1 MNPMF
6 LSKAI
11 YFFYYGA
18 AASLFPFLVI
28 YYESLGLSG
37 YQIGFLAGI
46 MPLIAL
52 FSAPFWG
59 GLADVTQKHKRL
71 LLLTIFTSIVIAFA
85 LSNASAFLWLIPL
98 VVLLAFFIAPIMP
111 IVDNSV
117 MDLLADHK
125 DQYGKLRLWGA
136 IGWGVAAPVVGWL
149 IERSDLSWAFFG
161 YMILMCA
168 GLLVAWKLTVSQAG
182 IGSKFRGGLRSLLS
196 NPWWSLFLFTVFVFG
211 IGSSVIQN
219 FLFLY
224 MNDLEASKTL
234 MGLSLMFATI
244 SELPVLYFSDR
255 LLNRFGATGMIIF
268 SMFLLVLRLLAYSFT
283 RNPLLLLLIQLLHG
297 PTYSVV
303 WVSGVSYAAKNAPQ
317 GMGATA
323 QGLFSGVLLGL
334 SAAMGAFI
342 GGFLYENFGP
352 VAMFRLIGFFV
363 LMGIVLFLLIRNRIM
378 RFESPASLIN

>member
-363 LMGIVLFLLIRNRIM
+363 LMGIVLFLLIRNRIT

>member
-1 MNPMF
+1 MF
-6 LSKAI
+6 LPKSI
-11 YFFYYGA
+11 YFFFYGA

-28 YYESLGLSG
+28 YYENLGFSG

-59 GLADVTQKHKRL
+59 GLADATQKHKRL
-71 LLLTIFTSIVIAFA
+71 LLLAMSASIVIAFA

-149 IERSDLSWAFFG
+149 IERSDLSWAFYG
-161 YMILMCA
+161 YMFLMSA
-168 GLLVAWKLTVSQAG
+168 GLLVAWNLTVSQTG
-182 IGSKFRGGLRSLLS
+182 IGAKVWVGLRSLLS
-196 NPWWSLFLFTVFVFG
+196 NPSWTLFLFTVFVFG
-211 IGSSVIQN
+211 IGSAVIQN
-219 FLFLY
+219 YLFLY
-224 MNDLEASKTL
+224 LNDLEASKTL

-255 LLNRFGATGMIIF
+255 LLNRFSATGMIFI
-268 SMFLLVLRLLAYSFT
+268 SMSFLVLRILAYSFIQI
-283 RNPLLLLLIQLLHG
+283 PLLILLIQLLHG
-297 PTYSVV
+297 PTYSAM
-303 WVSGVSYAAKNAPQ
+303 WVSGVSYAAKNAPL

-323 QGLFSGVLLGL
+323 QGLFSGVLLGF
-334 SAAMGAFI
+334 SAAVGAFI
-342 GGFLYENFGP
+342 GGILYENFGP
-352 VAMFRLIGFFV
+352 VAMFRLIGSFV
-363 LMGIVLFLLIRNRIM
+363 LIGIILFILVGKKIM
-378 RFESPASLIN
+378 RLESPPA

>member
-1 MNPMF
+1 MF
-6 LSKAI
+6 LPKAI

-46 MPLIAL
+46 MPLIAF
-52 FSAPFWG
+52 FSAPLWG
-59 GLADVTQKHKRL
+59 GLADASQNHKRL
-71 LLLTIFTSIVIAFA
+71 LLLAIFTSIVITFA

-136 IGWGVAAPVVGWL
+136 IGWGVSAPVVGWL
-149 IERSDLSWAFFG
+149 IERSDLSWAFYG
-161 YMILMCA
+161 YMVLMSA

-182 IGSKFRGGLRSLLS
+182 IGSKLWGGLRSLLS
-196 NPWWSLFLFTVFVFG
+196 NPSWSLFLLTVFVFG

-234 MGLSLMFATI
+234 MGLSLMFATL

-255 LLNRFGATGMIIF
+255 LLSRFGATGMVIL
-268 SMFLLVLRLLAYSFT
+268 SMSFLVLRLLAYSFI
-283 RNPLLLLLIQLLHG
+283 RNPLMVLPIQLLHG
-297 PTYSVV
+297 PTYSAM
-303 WVSGVSYAAKNAPQ
+303 WVSGVSYAAKNAPH
-317 GMGATA
+317 GMGATV

-334 SAAMGAFI
+334 SAAVGAFI
-342 GGFLYENFGP
+342 GGFLFENIGP
-352 VAMFRLIGFFV
+352 VAMFRVTGFLV
-363 LMGIVLFLLIRNRIM
+363 LMGIALFLLVGNRIM
-378 RFESPASLIN
+378 GLESPASRIN

>member
-1 MNPMF
+1 
-6 LSKAI
+6 L
-11 YFFYYGA
+11 
-18 AASLFPFLVI
+18 
-28 YYESLGLSG
+28 
-37 YQIGFLAGI
+37 
-46 MPLIAL
+46 
-52 FSAPFWG
+52 WG
-59 GLADVTQKHKRL
+59 GLADATQKHKIL
-71 LLLTIFTSIVIAFA
+71 LLLAMSTSIVIAFA
-85 LSNASAFLWLIPL
+85 LSNVSTFLWLIPL

-136 IGWGVAAPVVGWL
+136 IGWGVTAPVVGWL
-149 IERSDLSWAFFG
+149 IERSDLSWAFYA
-161 YMILMCA
+161 YMILMSA
-168 GLLVAWKLTVSQAG
+168 GLLVAWKLNVSQAS
-182 IGSKFRGGLRSLLS
+182 IGTKFWDGVRSLLS
-196 NPWWSLFLFTVFVFG
+196 NPSWSLFLFTVFVFG
-211 IGSSVIQN
+211 IGSAVIQN

-268 SMFLLVLRLLAYSFT
+268 SMSLLVLRLLAYSFI
-283 RNPLLLLLIQLLHG
+283 RIPLLLLLIQLLHG

-303 WVSGVSYAAKNAPQ
+303 WVSGVSYAANNAPQ

-363 LMGIVLFLLIRNRIM
+363 LMGIVLFLLVGKKIM
-378 RFESPASLIN
+378 KLESPASLIN

>member
-11 YFFYYGA
+11 YFFFYGA

-28 YYESLGLSG
+28 YYENLGLSG

-52 FSAPFWG
+52 FSAPLWG
-59 GLADVTQKHKRL
+59 GLADATQKHKIL
-71 LLLTIFTSIVIAFA
+71 LLLAMSTSIVIAFA

-117 MDLLADHK
+117 MDHLADHK

-136 IGWGVAAPVVGWL
+136 IGWGATAPVIGWV
-149 IERSDLSWAFFG
+149 IERSDMSWAFYG
-161 YMILMCA
+161 YMILMSA
-168 GLLVAWKLTVSQAG
+168 ALLVTWKLTVSQAG
-182 IGSKFRGGLRSLLS
+182 IGSKFWTGLRSLLS
-196 NPWWSLFLFTVFVFG
+196 NPSWSLFLFTVFVFG

-255 LLNRFGATGMIIF
+255 LLNRFGSTGMIIF
-268 SMFLLVLRLLAYSFT
+268 SMSFLVLRLLAYSFI
-283 RNPLLLLLIQLLHG
+283 RIPLLILMIQLLHG
-297 PTYSVV
+297 PTYSAM
-303 WVSGVSYAAKNAPQ
+303 WVSGVSYAAKNAPH

-334 SAAMGAFI
+334 SAAVGAFI
-342 GGFLYENFGP
+342 GGFLYENIGP
-352 VAMFRLIGFFV
+352 VAMFRLIGFLV
-363 LMGIVLFLLIRNRIM
+363 LLGIVLFLLIGKKIIKL
-378 RFESPASLIN
+378 ESPASLAN